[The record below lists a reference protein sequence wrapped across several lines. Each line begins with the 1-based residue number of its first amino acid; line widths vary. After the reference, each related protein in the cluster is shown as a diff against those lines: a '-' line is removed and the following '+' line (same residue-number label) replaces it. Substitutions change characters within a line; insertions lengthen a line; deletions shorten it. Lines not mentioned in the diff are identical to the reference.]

1 MCSHRFAGEPEL
13 IVVLVSVC
21 LTNDGSARMHHRHG
35 RVLSES
41 QSGSCLKCVMA
52 RMMTLPSLKQTQ
64 LRSMILPW
72 TQSNG
77 SMSE

>member
-21 LTNDGSARMHHRHG
+21 LTNDGGAGMYHRHG

-52 RMMTLPSLKQTQ
+52 RRVIIDRFEKE
-64 LRSMILPW
+64 
-72 TQSNG
+72 G
-77 SMSE
+77 EGE

>member
-21 LTNDGSARMHHRHG
+21 LTNDGGAGMYHRHG

-41 QSGSCLKCVMA
+41 QSRSCLKCVMA
-52 RMMTLPSLKQTQ
+52 RMTTLPSLKQTQ
-64 LRSMILPW
+64 LRFMMLPW